1 MKNKILTYLKFGGLL
16 ILITVLFAFASK
28 RNERRKIKEV
38 LIEFVEEQ
46 DPYVNELTVNKLLI
60 QNQEKVTSVGKEI
73 LVLNTVE
80 QELDAHE
87 MIEHSDVYLTVNGE
101 LRARIKQRTPIAR
114 VNAVTPFY
122 VDVTGNTMP
131 LSDSYSAHVP
141 IIHNVSEREVGQIF
155 PLLRKIQE
163 DEFLKKHVVG
173 VYLGVEGNYELELR
187 VYTFK
192 LIIGKIENLD
202 NKIRN
207 FKAFYQKALRDK
219 SLESYKKVSLQF
231 SNQVVC
237 TIK

>member
-1 MKNKILTYLKFGGLL
+1 MNKRVLTYLKFSGLTL
-16 ILITVLFAFASK
+16 LVVMLFAFTSK
-28 RNERRKIKEV
+28 RNKERRINQV

-46 DPYVNELTVNKLLI
+46 DPYVNEGTVNKLLI
-60 QNQEKVTSVGKEI
+60 QNQERVTNVGKEI

-80 QELDAHE
+80 QELDAHK

-131 LSDSYSAHVP
+131 LSGNYSAHVP
-141 IIHNVSEREVGQIF
+141 IVHNVSEREVSEVY
-155 PLLRKIQE
+155 PLLKKIQE
-163 DEFLKKHVVG
+163 DEFLKRHVVG
-173 VYLGVEGNYELELR
+173 VYKNIKNQYELELR
-187 VYTFK
+187 VYSFRVVV
-192 LIIGKIENLD
+192 GKVENLN
-202 NKIRN
+202 NKIKN
-207 FKAFYQKALRDK
+207 FKAFYQKALGDQSLDK
-219 SLESYKKVSLQF
+219 YKKVSLQF

>member
-1 MKNKILTYLKFGGLL
+1 MKKRILTYLKYSSLL
-16 ILITVLFAFASK
+16 ILIVILFAFTGK
-28 RNERRKIKEV
+28 RNKQRKINEV
-38 LIEFVEEQ
+38 LIEFIEEQ

-60 QNQEKVTSVGKEI
+60 QNQERVTNVGKEI

-80 QELDAHE
+80 QELDAHK

-122 VDVTGNTMP
+122 VDITGNMMP
-131 LSDSYSAHVP
+131 LSSSYSAHVP
-141 IIHNVSEREVGQIF
+141 IVHNVSEREVSEVF
-155 PLLRKIQE
+155 PLLKKIQE

-173 VYLGVEGNYELELR
+173 VYGNIEGNYELELR
-187 VYTFK
+187 IYAFRVVF
-192 LIIGKIENLD
+192 GKVENLN

-207 FKAFYQKALRDK
+207 FKAFYQKALKDK
-219 SLESYKKVSLQF
+219 SLDRYKKVSLQF

>member
-1 MKNKILTYLKFGGLL
+1 MRNKILTYLKFGGLL

-38 LIEFVEEQ
+38 LIEFIEEQ
-46 DPYVNELTVNKLLI
+46 DPYINELTVNKLLI
-60 QNQEKVTSVGKEI
+60 QNQERVTSVGKEI

-141 IIHNVSEREVGQIF
+141 IIHNVSEREVAQIF

-173 VYLGVEGNYELELR
+173 VYLGADGNYELELR
-187 VYTFK
+187 VYRFK
-192 LIIGKIENLD
+192 LIVGKIENLN
-202 NKIRN
+202 NKIKN

-219 SLESYKKVSLQF
+219 SLKSYKKVSLQF

>member
-1 MKNKILTYLKFGGLL
+1 MKNKIFTYLKFSGLL

-38 LIEFVEEQ
+38 LIEFVKEQ
-46 DPYVNELTVNKLLI
+46 DPYVNEVTVNKLLI
-60 QNQEKVTSVGKEI
+60 QNQERVTNVGKEI

-80 QELDAHE
+80 KKLDAHE

-114 VNAVTPFY
+114 VNTVTPFY
-122 VDVTGNTMP
+122 VDVTGSMMP
-131 LSDSYSAHVP
+131 LSDSHSAHVP
-141 IIHNVSEREVGQIF
+141 IVHNVSEREVTQVF

-173 VYLGVEGNYELELR
+173 VYRGVDGNYELELR
-187 VYTFK
+187 IDTFK
-192 LIIGKIENLD
+192 LIVGKIENLD

-219 SLESYKKVSLQF
+219 SLELYKKVSLQF

>member
-1 MKNKILTYLKFGGLL
+1 MKRRILTYLKFSGLL
-16 ILITVLFAFASK
+16 ILMAVLFAFAGK
-28 RNERRKIKEV
+28 RNEQRKINEV

-46 DPYVNELTVNKLLI
+46 DPYVNEVTVNKLLI
-60 QNQEKVTSVGKEI
+60 QNQDRVTNVGKEI

-80 QELDAHE
+80 QKLDAHK

-141 IIHNVSEREVGQIF
+141 IVHNVSEREVTQVF
-155 PLLRKIQE
+155 PLLKKIRE

-173 VYLGVEGNYELELR
+173 VSLNVEGNYELELR
-187 VYTFK
+187 VYSFK
-192 LIIGKIENLD
+192 LVFGKIENLD
-202 NKIRN
+202 NKIKN

-219 SLESYKKVSLQF
+219 SLEKYKKVSLQF

>member
-1 MKNKILTYLKFGGLL
+1 MNKMLTYLKYCSL
-16 ILITVLFAFASK
+16 IVLVIILFAFTSK
-28 RNERRKIKEV
+28 RNKERKINEV

-60 QNQEKVTSVGKEI
+60 QNPEKVTNVGKEI

-80 QELDAHE
+80 KKLDAHE
-87 MIEHSDVYLTVNGE
+87 MIEYSDVYLTVNGE
-101 LRARIKQRTPIAR
+101 LRAKIKQRTPIAR

-131 LSDSYSAHVP
+131 LSESYSAHVP
-141 IIHNVSEREVGQIF
+141 LVHNVSEREVTEVF
-155 PLLRKIQE
+155 PLLKKIRE

-173 VYLGVEGNYELELR
+173 VYLNMKKQYELELR
-187 VYTFK
+187 VYSFRVIVGGIED
-192 LIIGKIENLD
+192 LNSKI
-202 NKIRN
+202 KN
-207 FKAFYQKALRDK
+207 FKAFYQKALKDK
-219 SLESYKKVSLQF
+219 SLEKYKQVSLQF

>member
-1 MKNKILTYLKFGGLL
+1 MRNKILTYLKFGGLL

-38 LIEFVEEQ
+38 LIEFIEEQ
-46 DPYVNELTVNKLLI
+46 DPYINELTVNKLLI
-60 QNQEKVTSVGKEI
+60 QNQERVTSVGKEI

-80 QELDAHE
+80 QELDTHE

-141 IIHNVSEREVGQIF
+141 IIHNVSEREVAQIF

-173 VYLGVEGNYELELR
+173 VYLGADGNYELELR
-187 VYTFK
+187 VYRFK
-192 LIIGKIENLD
+192 LIVGKIENLN
-202 NKIRN
+202 NKIKN

>member
-1 MKNKILTYLKFGGLL
+1 MKKRVLTYLKFSSL
-16 ILITVLFAFASK
+16 ILLVIVLFAFTSK
-28 RNERRKIKEV
+28 RNKQRKISEV
-38 LIEFVEEQ
+38 LIEFIEEQ
-46 DPYVNELTVNKLLI
+46 DPYVNELMVNKLLI
-60 QNQEKVTSVGKEI
+60 QNDGRVTNVGKEI

-80 QELDAHE
+80 QKLDSHK
-87 MIEHSDVYLTVNGE
+87 MIEHSDVYLTVSGE

-122 VDVTGNTMP
+122 VDITGNTMP

-141 IIHNVSEREVGQIF
+141 LVHNVSEREIPEVF
-155 PLLRKIQE
+155 PLLKKIQE

-173 VYLGVEGNYELELR
+173 VYLNVKGQYELELR
-187 VYTFK
+187 VYSFRVVIGEVENLT
-192 LIIGKIENLD
+192 GKI
-202 NKIRN
+202 KN

-219 SLESYKKVSLQF
+219 SLDKYKKVSLQF